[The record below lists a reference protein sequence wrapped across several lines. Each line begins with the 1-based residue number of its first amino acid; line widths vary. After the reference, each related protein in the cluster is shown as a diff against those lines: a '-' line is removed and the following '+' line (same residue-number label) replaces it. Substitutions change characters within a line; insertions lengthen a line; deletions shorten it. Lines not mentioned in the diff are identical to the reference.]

1 MVGLVLVSH
10 SRPLAG
16 AVRDLVRSMTGPALP
31 LAIAAGAGEN
41 HAELG
46 TDAVEISEAILS
58 VRGTD
63 GVLVLMDIGSAILSS
78 ETALDLLEESVRPG
92 IRFCSAPF
100 VEGAIAAGVT
110 ANLGAP
116 LDDVVREA
124 LASLRQKETALSKN
138 SAPPPVEK
146 APAAAPPLKEK
157 AAASVSAAPAGE
169 NLRRVRLTVRNAHGL
184 HARPAARLIT
194 ETRPFRAE
202 ITVRN
207 LTNQRGPVSIRSL
220 SSLSSLEILQNHE
233 IEVAASGRD
242 AALALERIAQLVKAG
257 LGEAVPLSALA
268 PPAAEAKP
276 APRPPGQ
283 AAVPVSEGIA
293 VGPGFHFKGAAFE
306 VPADAIT
313 DVAAEIRRLHAAFD
327 ETRAAMEA
335 RRERM
340 GRSPAAAQA
349 GIFEAQLLALEDPE
363 LIDAAV
369 RHIEIDHD
377 NAARA
382 WSRANSQI
390 VARYS
395 SLQDPYLR
403 ERAADLLDVGHQVL
417 EALGAKKSAA
427 LALAEPRIIIAD
439 DLTPSQVSNLDPR
452 LALGVIL
459 LDGGPTAHSSILLR
473 ALGVPAVVQARA
485 FFSPADLDGPGLV
498 ACDGTTGEIWFHPSA
513 EELGRLRARQADER
527 LRAEEEKKAAALPG
541 ATLDGQRVEILA
553 NAGQTADAV
562 AALDSNADGI
572 GLLRTEFLFLD
583 RADAPA
589 EDEQV
594 AALAAIADPMQGR
607 PVVVRTLDIG
617 GDKPL
622 PYAAAAPEQ
631 NPFLGVRAVRLCFAQ
646 PELFAV
652 HLRAILRA
660 GHGRDFRIMF
670 PMIADTSDLVRAR
683 AALTQAHD
691 DLAKAGVAHAW
702 PVPTGIMIEIPS
714 AALGAAALAEQADF
728 FSIGT
733 NDLTQYAL
741 AADRGNPALACY
753 QDPLHP
759 AVLRLI
765 DSTVRGAR
773 LHHRPV
779 AVCGEAAA
787 DEIAAPIFVG
797 LGVRELS
804 LSPAKMPRIKAALRQ
819 RKMNELEAL
828 AQEALECATA
838 AEVRKLA
845 SS

>member
-1 MVGLVLVSH
+1 MVGVVLVSH

-58 VRGTD
+58 VRGRD

-78 ETALDLLEESVRPG
+78 ETALDLLDETVRPDVK
-92 IRFCSAPF
+92 FCSAPF

-124 LASLRQKETALSKN
+124 LASLRQKEAALAKN
-138 SAPPPVEK
+138 SPPPLEK
-146 APAAAPPLKEK
+146 NAAA
-157 AAASVSAAPAGE
+157 AAPAGD

-194 ETRPFRAE
+194 ETRPFLAE

-220 SSLSSLEILQNHE
+220 SGLASLEILQNHE
-233 IEVAASGRD
+233 IEVAAGGRD
-242 AALALERIAQLVKAG
+242 ASLALEKIAQLVKAG
-257 LGEAVPLSALA
+257 LGEAVPL
-268 PPAAEAKP
+268 AATKP
-276 APRPPGQ
+276 APPTPEPAPHPGERT
-283 AAVPVSEGIA
+283 AFPISEGIA
-293 VGPGFHFKGAAFE
+293 IGPAFYFKGTSFE
-306 VPADAIT
+306 VPSDSIT
-313 DVAAEIRRLHAAFD
+313 DVAAEIHRLHAAIGK
-327 ETRAAMEA
+327 TRAAMEE

-340 GRSPAAAQA
+340 GRSVGADEA
-349 GIFEAQLLALEDPE
+349 GIYEAQLLALEDPE
-363 LIDAAV
+363 LVEAAV
-369 RHIEIDHD
+369 RHIETDHD

-382 WSRANSQI
+382 WQRANAQI
-390 VARYS
+390 VSRYAA
-395 SLQDPYLR
+395 LQDSYLR
-403 ERAADLLDVGHQVL
+403 ERAADLVDVGHQVL
-417 EALGAKKSAA
+417 EAFGAKKTAA
-427 LALAEPRIIIAD
+427 LDLTEPRILIAD

-452 LALGVIL
+452 LVLGVIL
-459 LDGGPTAHSSILLR
+459 LDGGPTAHSAILLR
-473 ALGVPAVVQARA
+473 ALGLPALVQARA
-485 FFSPADLDGPGLV
+485 LFAPRDLDRPGLL
-498 ACDGTTGEIWFHPSA
+498 ACDGATGQIWLHPSA
-513 EELGRLRARQADER
+513 DDLAPLRVRQAEEKLRAG
-527 LRAEEEKKAAALPG
+527 EEKKAAALPG
-541 ATLDGQRVEILA
+541 ATLDGQHVEILA
-553 NAGQTADAV
+553 NVGQPADAE
-562 AALDSNADGI
+562 AAAAAGAEGI

-583 RADAPA
+583 RTVAPT

-594 AALAAIADPMQGR
+594 AALSAIADQLRDR

-622 PYAAAAPEQ
+622 PYVAAAPEQ

-660 GHGRDFRIMF
+660 AQGRDFRIMF
-670 PMIADTSDLVRAR
+670 PMIADTSDLARAR
-683 AALTQAHD
+683 AALTRAHD
-691 DLAKAGVAHAW
+691 DLEKAGRAHAW
-702 PVPTGIMIEIPS
+702 PLPTGIMIEIPS
-714 AALGAAALAEQADF
+714 AALSAAALAEQSDF

-741 AADRGNPALACY
+741 AADRGNPALASY

-773 LHHRPV
+773 LHNRPV
-779 AVCGEAAA
+779 AICGEAAS
-787 DEIAAPIFVG
+787 DDIAAPIFVG

-804 LSPAKMPRIKAALRQ
+804 LAPAKMPRIKAALRQ
-819 RKMNELEAL
+819 RKINELEAL

-838 AEVRKLA
+838 AEVRALA